1 MFSILH
7 VCMHFFIAYQAR
19 IYYMAKLELSMWI
32 NVIWLLNQISVDII
46 WGTSFRIYKTIHNI
60 YKRYS
65 ALLILMLIINF
76 ISILKPLNWSMSSL
90 REVLITMLALLQRK
104 TLIATK
110 IRALKCLKMALF
122 DCAINEKCLLTEDAA
137 FALFYPYVSQ
147 NQLGYRY
154 SWR

>member
-76 ISILKPLNWSMSSL
+76 ISILKP
-90 REVLITMLALLQRK
+90 
-104 TLIATK
+104 
-110 IRALKCLKMALF
+110 
-122 DCAINEKCLLTEDAA
+122 
-137 FALFYPYVSQ
+137 
-147 NQLGYRY
+147 
-154 SWR
+154 